1 MKMSFFL
8 LKSYSFFAIIIIKTT
23 TFGGLCMETS
33 MQSVS
38 LEYGD
43 ALFRLLK
50 VKIFTNKIEE
60 RRITHN
66 HQFYE
71 LHFALKGS
79 YTYTVSGRQIHL
91 TKDQFLIIPPST
103 PHIAVSNEGT
113 DYEYLS
119 LSLHLSRC
127 DGAKGFYAYFKDRL
141 DANTEKPL
149 STTPS
154 LANKKSFLRLIGEQ
168 RNIIHEVCALKA
180 YGSSFIYELFGS
192 LDGYGTE
199 IHVSPEADDADRF
212 VLLEELVNH
221 HTFSLSEIAKALG
234 YSTRH
239 TARIIKKT
247 YGCNISELRKKH
259 IISN

>member
-1 MKMSFFL
+1 
-8 LKSYSFFAIIIIKTT
+8 
-23 TFGGLCMETS
+23 METS

-50 VKIFTNKIEE
+50 IKIFTNKIDEKQ
-60 RRITHN
+60 ITHN

-79 YTYTVSGRQIHL
+79 YIYTVADRQIVL
-91 TKDQFLIIPPST
+91 QENQFLIIPPST
-103 PHIAVSNEGT
+103 PHIAVNNEET

-127 DGAKGFYAYFKDRL
+127 EGAKGFFDYFKNRL
-141 DANTEKPL
+141 EAHAEQPL
-149 STTPS
+149 PMTAA
-154 LANKKSFLRLIGEQ
+154 LADKRGFLPLIGEQ
-168 RNIIHEVCALKA
+168 RNIIHEVCALKS
-180 YGSSFIYELFGS
+180 YGSAFIYELFDAI
-192 LDGYGTE
+192 DGYRSETH
-199 IHVSPEADDADRF
+199 ISPSIADADRL
-212 VLLEELVNH
+212 VLLEELINH
-221 HTFSLSEIAKALG
+221 HTFSLSEIAAELG

-239 TARIIKKT
+239 TARIIKKV
-247 YGCNISELRKKH
+247 YGCNISQLRKKH